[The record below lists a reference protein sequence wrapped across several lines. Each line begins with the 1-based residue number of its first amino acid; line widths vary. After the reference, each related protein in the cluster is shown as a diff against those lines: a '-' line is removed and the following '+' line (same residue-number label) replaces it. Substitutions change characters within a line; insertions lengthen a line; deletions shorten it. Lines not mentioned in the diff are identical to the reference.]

1 MNKAGLMK
9 NKLAEKDQVRMVVYN
24 VSPNLV
30 ERLQMMN
37 PKSFV
42 DLYDDGLQIEEIE
55 TKKKKNTI
63 SAGGKNYPT
72 GGTQQENTSR
82 DMEVHAVQ

>member
-9 NKLAEKDQVRMVVYN
+9 NKLAEKDQVRMIVRN

-37 PKSFV
+37 PKTFV
-42 DLYDDGLQIEEIE
+42 DLYDYGLQAEEME
-55 TKKKKNTI
+55 SEKKKNTR
-63 SAGGKNYPT
+63 STGTKNYPT
-72 GGTQQENTSR
+72 GGTQQENINR
-82 DMEVHAVQ
+82 VAKVREV